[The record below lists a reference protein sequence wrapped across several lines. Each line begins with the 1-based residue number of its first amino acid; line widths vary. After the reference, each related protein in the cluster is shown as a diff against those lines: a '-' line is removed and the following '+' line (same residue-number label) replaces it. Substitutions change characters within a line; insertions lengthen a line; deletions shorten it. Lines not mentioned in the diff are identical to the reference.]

1 MKLSSQEE
9 YGLRCL
15 LQIARKGQQGASVT
29 IAEIA
34 QVENLTSHYVAKL
47 LRVLR
52 KAEFVT
58 SVRGQTGGY
67 TLSREPNEIIVGDVL
82 EALGGKIY
90 EASFCDRFTGLQ
102 DLCTHSINCTIRS
115 LFHLLQTT
123 IDGVVKKITLQDLL
137 GNGVVPAPSEPVR
150 ISDQSGI

>member
-15 LQIARKGQQGASVT
+15 LQIARKGQGASVT
-29 IAEIA
+29 ISEIA
-34 QVENLTSHYVAKL
+34 QIENLTTHYVAKL

-52 KAEFVT
+52 KSEFIT

-67 TLSREPNEIIVGDVL
+67 TLARVPSEIVVGDVL

-90 EASFCDRFTGLQ
+90 ESSFCDRFTGLQ

-115 LFHLLQTT
+115 LFNLLQTT
-123 IDGVVKKITLQDLL
+123 IDGVVKNITLQDLL
-137 GNGVVPAPSEPVR
+137 GEGTGGLKSAPETS
-150 ISDQSGI
+150 IHSN

>member
-15 LQIARKGQQGASVT
+15 LQIARKGQGASAT
-29 IAEIA
+29 ISEIA
-34 QVENLTSHYVAKL
+34 QIENLTTHYVAKL

-52 KAEFVT
+52 KSEFIT

-67 TLSREPNEIIVGDVL
+67 TLARDPHEIVVGDVL

-90 EASFCDRFTGLQ
+90 ESSFCDRFTGLQ

-115 LFHLLQTT
+115 LFNLLQTT
-123 IDGVVKKITLQDLL
+123 IDGVVKNITLQDLL
-137 GNGVVPAPSEPVR
+137 GEGNGGLKPPPETRMHSN
-150 ISDQSGI
+150 

>member
-15 LQIARKGQQGASVT
+15 LQIARKSQQGVSVT

-34 QVENLTSHYVAKL
+34 QIENLTTHYVAKL

-52 KAEFVT
+52 KAEFIS

-67 TLSREPNEIIVGDVL
+67 TLAREPSDIVVGDVL

-90 EASFCDRFTGLQ
+90 ESSFCDRFTGLQ

-137 GNGVVPAPSEPVR
+137 GNGTVTGSPEPVHLTER
-150 ISDQSGI
+150 SSV